1 MRFYI
6 WEHHGYD
13 PSFKPYRRQ
22 KLQLPR
28 MYCDECGRLF
38 QGAPSASNIPEPIPD
53 SVKGLLA
60 PYQKDVP
67 EDLHRRYWEA
77 FGRSDW
83 NNPVVHEYERF
94 NSASVEEFRTLSHQ
108 IRRLYGL
115 ASHRPVMPGAYLGP
129 HFVRKSFSPRWGAY
143 GPDAATG
150 SLYFSS
156 EVADALTKRGVSGI
170 ELFPVQTSTGKQSS
184 VYLAVVTGEG
194 GVPNVDGGELAV
206 CNQCGGWK
214 VLGRTKVHY
223 RVDEQQWDGSDFFR
237 FRYACLVVSERVV
250 EVLRRFGESRLPH
263 TRLEPLAERL
273 WATDDLPVDFGPY
286 NFLEIFRGSGGQEQ
300 G

>member
-6 WEHHGYD
+6 WGHHGYD
-13 PSFKPYRRQ
+13 LDFEPYRRQ
-22 KLQLPR
+22 ELQLPK
-28 MYCDECGRLF
+28 MYCNSCGRLF
-38 QGAPSASNIPEPIPD
+38 ASAPDASNIPEPIPKA
-53 SVKGLLA
+53 VVALLA

-83 NNPVVHEYERF
+83 NNPVIHEHERF

-115 ASHRPVMPGAYLGP
+115 ASHRPVMPNAYLGP

-156 EVADALTKRGVSGI
+156 EVADALTNQGISGI

-184 VYLAVVTGEG
+184 VYLAVVTGDG
-194 GVPNVDGGELAV
+194 GVPTTDGGQVVV
-206 CNQCGGWK
+206 CERCGGWE
-214 VLGRTKVHY
+214 VQGRVQVHY
-223 RVDEQQWDGSDFFR
+223 QVDERQWDGSDFFR
-237 FRYACLVVSERVV
+237 LRYPFLLVSERVV
-250 EVLRRFGESRLPH
+250 AVLRQLGESLFPY
-263 TRLEPLAERL
+263 TRVEPLAERQ
-273 WATDDLPVDFGPY
+273 WASADLPVDWGPY
-286 NFLEIFRGSGGQEQ
+286 NFLEIFRGAGGHGQA
-300 G
+300 

>member
-13 PSFKPYRRQ
+13 LDFEPYRRQ
-22 KLQLPR
+22 ELQLPK
-28 MYCDECGRLF
+28 MYCNSCGRLF
-38 QGAPSASNIPEPIPD
+38 ASAPDASNIPEPIPKA
-53 SVKGLLA
+53 VVALLA

-83 NNPVVHEYERF
+83 NNPVIHEYERF

-115 ASHRPVMPGAYLGP
+115 ASHRPVMPNAYLGP

-156 EVADALTKRGVSGI
+156 EVADALTNQGISGI

-184 VYLAVVTGEG
+184 VYLAVVTGDG
-194 GVPNVDGGELAV
+194 GVSDYRRWAGGRLRAMWRV
-206 CNQCGGWK
+206 GGT
-214 VLGRTKVHY
+214 R
-223 RVDEQQWDGSDFFR
+223 
-237 FRYACLVVSERVV
+237 ACAGALP
-250 EVLRRFGESRLPH
+250 SR
-263 TRLEPLAERL
+263 
-273 WATDDLPVDFGPY
+273 
-286 NFLEIFRGSGGQEQ
+286 
-300 G
+300 